1 MGHVN
6 PLRLGLLLTH
16 LGEAIDADRE
26 LTAVT
31 VRRDRPGD
39 TSHRNLQS
47 AFARQVAAWKQMPL
61 VTVKTRPLR
70 YQPIA
75 WSSGAPSEW
84 RGEEKGIDVL
94 IALDI
99 VLGARDD
106 RYDVAVPLDAAMWM
120 TTEGAAATAGPAVWD
135 VDLGRTR
142 RGKGRT
148 RQQRSRMS
156 VCRWGIN
163 ENRQLGLS
171 TSWRESRKGC
181 GRQRGLHLE

>member
-6 PLRLGLLLTH
+6 PLRLGLLLTQ

-31 VRRDRPGD
+31 VCRGRPGA

-47 AFARQVAAWKQMPL
+47 AFTRQVAAWKQMPR

-70 YQPIA
+70 HQPIA
-75 WSSGAPSEW
+75 WSSGARSEW

-106 RYDVAVPLDAAMWM
+106 R
-120 TTEGAAATAGPAVWD
+120 
-135 VDLGRTR
+135 
-142 RGKGRT
+142 
-148 RQQRSRMS
+148 
-156 VCRWGIN
+156 
-163 ENRQLGLS
+163 
-171 TSWRESRKGC
+171 
-181 GRQRGLHLE
+181 